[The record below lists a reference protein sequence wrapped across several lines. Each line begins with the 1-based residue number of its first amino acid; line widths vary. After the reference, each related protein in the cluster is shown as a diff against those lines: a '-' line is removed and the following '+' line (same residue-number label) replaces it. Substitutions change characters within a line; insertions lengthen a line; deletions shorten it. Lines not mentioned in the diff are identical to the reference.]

1 LYSHAGTLYHC
12 SADYAFRPQQ
22 SQLTLPL
29 AYFAYFR
36 TPFMKKIIA
45 GIFAFSLASVALAQ
59 HNDLMCYHNDPGRHE
74 RNRNIDVTHMKLSV
88 SFNPAEATV
97 FGVVTH
103 QFRCLQDNVDTIF
116 LDAPGITADS
126 VWLNGKS
133 ISFRYNTAGLICN
146 TNLNQAYNVQ
156 HSLKIKYTAKPKK
169 GIYFIGWNVPEIDDP
184 IHQTRRQIW
193 TQGQG
198 IDNRHWI
205 PMIDDRGDKFVTEVQ
220 VTFDKVYNVLSN
232 GQLLSN
238 KENKDKKTRTWHY
251 KINNRHAGYLLMLA
265 IDKYAIK
272 KTATKRGT
280 PIQFWYYPEHPERLE
295 PSSLYSERIIEFL
308 EDETGV
314 KYPWG
319 SYSQVM
325 IQDFLYGAM
334 ENTGATT
341 FGDFFWV
348 DNRAFLDRN
357 YVTVN
362 AHEATHQ
369 WFGDLIT
376 ARNDADHWLQESFA
390 TYYPGLF
397 VGSVYGPDET
407 AWYFRGNMNGAIA
420 AGEKNSLPVRN
431 SEAGSARHYPKGAS
445 VLHML
450 QHVMGRDN
458 FRRGIKLYLD
468 RHAFDGVMTVD
479 LEKAMLDATGMNMD
493 WFFDQWIYRGG
504 EPHYKVSRQS
514 VTAGTEFTVEQIH
527 KMEPTVGTFR
537 MPVDFAV
544 YYTDG
549 SVSRLTVNI
558 DKLFQKVTVPNPGNK
573 DIAFTLFDEGSHILK
588 KLTFEKSAEECLKQ
602 FLGARDM
609 LDRYDA
615 LIALS
620 KIPFEKKKDAL
631 AAAFAKETHKSI
643 RAEIT
648 KQWLQNNEDLNF
660 ANQAIKA
667 RQTEV
672 RRAVIEGLT
681 VNDNTL
687 AIFETALKD
696 SSYFI
701 IESALMKLWEA
712 MPDESKR
719 TRYLQAI
726 TGVDGYTHNLKIRYL
741 ELSTEVFPD
750 MKGNAIMMLTDYC
763 SDKYEFRTR
772 ILAMQALQ
780 RLNVCNEVVVKNLYT
795 CILNFNS
802 RLAGPAKDVLQYF
815 KQQTACQKILKST
828 LETGGYSAE
837 QKRSI
842 KQTVGL

>member
-1 LYSHAGTLYHC
+1 
-12 SADYAFRPQQ
+12 
-22 SQLTLPL
+22 
-29 AYFAYFR
+29 
-36 TPFMKKIIA
+36 MKKLLFIA
-45 GIFAFSLASVALAQ
+45 TLALTYLPISAQ
-59 HNDLMCYHNDPGRHE
+59 HNDLLCYHADPGRHE
-74 RNRNIDVTHMKLSV
+74 RNRNVDVIHMKLNV
-88 SFNPAEATV
+88 AFQPAQTTV
-97 FGVVTH
+97 LGTVTH
-103 QFRCLQDNVDTIF
+103 QFRCLQDNIDTIF
-116 LDAPGITADS
+116 LDAPGIMVDS
-126 VWLNGKS
+126 VWLNGKPITFS
-133 ISFRYNTAGLICN
+133 YNAAGLICN
-146 TNLNQAYNVQ
+146 TNLKQAYNSQ

-169 GIYFIGWNVPEIDDP
+169 GIYFIGWNVPEINDP
-184 IHQTRRQIW
+184 AHQTRRQIW

-220 VTFDKVYNVLSN
+220 VIFEKEYNVLSN

-251 KINNRHAGYLLMLA
+251 KINNRHSGYLLMLA

-272 KTATKRGT
+272 KTTTKRGT

-295 PSSLYSERIIEFL
+295 PTSLYSERIIEFL

-319 SYSQVM
+319 SYSQVI
-325 IQDFLYGAM
+325 IQDFMFGAM

-341 FGDFFWV
+341 LGDFSWV
-348 DNRAFLDRN
+348 DSRTFLDRN
-357 YVTVN
+357 YVTTN

-397 VGSVYGPDET
+397 VGSVYGPDES

-450 QHVMGRDN
+450 QHVMGREN

-504 EPHYKVSRQS
+504 EPHYRVSAQ
-514 VTAGTEFTVEQIH
+514 TTPDGTEFTVEQIH

-544 YYTDG
+544 YHTDG
-549 SVSRLTVNI
+549 SVSRHTEII
-558 DKLFQKVTVPNPGNK
+558 DKAFQKVVIPIPANK
-573 DIAFTLFDEGSHILK
+573 AVAFTLFDEGSHILK
-588 KLTFEKSAEECLKQ
+588 KVTFSKTTDELFYQ
-602 FLGARDM
+602 LLMARDM

-615 LIALS
+615 LIALN
-620 KIPFEKKKDAL
+620 KTPLEKKKNFL
-631 AAAFAKETHKSI
+631 LRAFDIEKHKAM
-643 RAEIT
+643 RAEI
-648 KQWLQNNEDLNF
+648 
-660 ANQAIKA
+660 A
-667 RQTEV
+667 RQLLQTGEDIDFAAKAFGTRQVEV
-672 RRAVIEGLT
+672 RRAVIDMMP
-681 VNDNTL
+681 VNNNTL
-687 AIFETALKD
+687 SIFESALKD

-701 IESALMKLWEA
+701 IETALLKLWDA
-712 MPDESKR
+712 MPDEGKR
-719 TRYLQAI
+719 TQYLQAI
-726 TGVDGYTHNLKIRYL
+726 AGLDGYTHNLKIRYL

-772 ILAMQALQ
+772 VLAMQALQ
-780 RLNVCNEVVVKNLYT
+780 RLNICNDSVVKNLYT

-802 RLAGPAKDVLQYF
+802 RLAGPAKEVLQYF
-815 KQQTACQKILKST
+815 KQQSASQKILKST
-828 LETGGYSAE
+828 LESGGYSAD
-837 QKRSI
+837 QKKII
-842 KQTVGL
+842 KQTLGL

>member
-1 LYSHAGTLYHC
+1 MK
-12 SADYAFRPQQ
+12 
-22 SQLTLPL
+22 QLLS
-29 AYFAYFR
+29 
-36 TPFMKKIIA
+36 IA
-45 GIFAFSLASVALAQ
+45 LFFGAISFTKAQ
-59 HNDLMCYHNDPGRHE
+59 HNDLMCYHDDPGRHE
-74 RNRNIDVTHMKLSV
+74 RNRNIDVLHMKLAV
-88 SFNPAEATV
+88 SFNPQEATV

-103 QFRCLQDNVDTIF
+103 QFKCLQDAVDTLF
-116 LDAPGITADS
+116 LDAPDIKADS
-126 VWLNGKS
+126 VWLDGKF
-133 ISFRYNTAGLICN
+133 ITHRYNAAGMICN
-146 TNLNQAYNVQ
+146 TALKQSYKTT
-156 HSLKIKYTAKPKK
+156 HTLKIKYTAKPKK
-169 GIYFIGWNVPEIDDP
+169 GIYFIGWNVTDISDP
-184 IHQTRRQIW
+184 VNMTRRQIW

-205 PMIDDRGDKFVTEVQ
+205 PMIDDRGDKFITEVQ
-220 VTFDKVYNVLSN
+220 VSFDKDYNVLSN

-251 KINNRHAGYLLMLA
+251 TINNRHAGYLLMLA
-265 IDKYAIK
+265 IDKFAVK
-272 KTATKRGT
+272 KSTTKRGT

-295 PSSLYSERIIEFL
+295 PSSRYSEGIIEFL
-308 EDETGV
+308 EDETGIR
-314 KYPWG
+314 YPWG

-334 ENTGATT
+334 ENTSATT

-348 DNRAFLDRN
+348 DSRAFLDRN
-357 YVTVN
+357 YITVN

-397 VGSVYGPDET
+397 AGSIYGADEA

-450 QHVMGRDN
+450 QYTMGRDN

-468 RHAFDGVMTVD
+468 RHSFDGVITVD

-504 EPHYKVSRQS
+504 EPHYRVSKQI
-514 VTAGTEFTVEQIH
+514 TGAGTEFTVEQIH
-527 KMEPTVGTFR
+527 KMEPTVGAFR

-549 SVSRLTVNI
+549 SADRLNITI
-558 DKLFQKVTVPNPGNK
+558 DKAFQKVIIPNPNNK
-573 DIAFTLFDEGSHILK
+573 TIAFALFDEGSHILK
-588 KLTFEKSAEECLKQ
+588 KVTFTKTTEELLAQ
-602 FLGARDM
+602 LLVARDM

-615 LIALS
+615 LTALA
-620 KIPFEKKKDAL
+620 KTPLEKKK
-631 AAAFAKETHKSI
+631 AFLVRAFNKETHKAM

-648 KQWLQNNEDLNF
+648 KQLLQTGDDIDF
-660 ANQAIKA
+660 ATQAFASK
-667 RQTEV
+667 QTEV
-672 RRAVIEGLT
+672 RRAVVDALP
-681 VNDNTL
+681 VNSNTL
-687 AIFETALKD
+687 NLLESALRD
-696 SSYFI
+696 SSYFT
-701 IESALMKLWEA
+701 IETALMKLWDA
-712 MPDESKR
+712 TPDMSKK
-719 TRYLQAI
+719 TQYLQTI
-726 TGVDGYTHNLKIRYL
+726 TGIDGYTHNLKIRQL

-763 SDKYEFRTR
+763 SDRYEFRTR

-780 RLNVCNEVVVKNLYT
+780 RLNMCNEAVVKNLYA

-802 RLAGPAKDVLQYF
+802 RLAGPAKDVLMYF
-815 KQQTACQKILKST
+815 KQQTAYQRTMKVV
-828 LETGGYSAE
+828 LETGGYSAS
-837 QKRSI
+837 QKQSI
-842 KQTVGL
+842 RQALAM